1 MMLLVAGVA
10 QYCSEGSELSI
21 NQAISFPKRSDHRV
35 TKVVVGFLLLMAATV
50 LAAES
55 SDSGIATL
63 TASQIAEQF

>member
-1 MMLLVAGVA
+1 MMPLVTSVA

-35 TKVVVGFLLLMAATV
+35 TKVVIGFVLLLAATV

-55 SDSGIATL
+55 SDSDIATR
-63 TASQIAEQF
+63 TASQIAEKF